1 MDHHYL
7 SLVSDDPKSGIK
19 ALTKSVTVVLSSL
32 NEVTIKENL
41 SKMLSRNLNKYSP
54 DIGGILLGYNSNIR
68 YSKVNFHRGSD
79 GIVTLKVTAKFYLFS
94 PSVGSIL
101 RCTVKDRSPDQINC
115 LALNHFP
122 VTIYNPDAAWASV
135 SCGDQVQVEV
145 QVVSQVANSDPVIIG
160 VIRHNEPIMQE
171 LINIDAEEDDHGS
184 PDLLKTLQF
193 CEDVG
198 LDVDLYVELSKN
210 NDEEAKESSLD
221 TSSSS
226 SEDEHDTSIKESVEE
241 SSSDSSSSSGEEEEE
256 KPVEKKVSQKK
267 SIAKPGVNPKRALES
282 SSDSSSDEEEEE
294 EKLFS
299 PKKSLVKPGISPKK
313 AYKNAVFQSS
323 SGSDFVDEAT
333 AVNKDESSYEG
344 DSDGYTGFQAS
355 LKKKLSEKKKVESS
369 SSSASDSESDS
380 DEESSIEAKKKT
392 EPPKKVDKRNRG
404 DAANAEDT
412 EEDDE
417 DLEPSKSSMKPRT
430 SDKKQPR
437 SRRCLLPSFL
447 STKKKFPLP
456 KVTSPVL
463 KKSKSDSSK
472 ASKSSKVGSDE
483 ALSKPMPESFSLNAG
498 ARDQNERHNEA
509 VLKAVLK
516 VKRNLSFYL

>member
-1 MDHHYL
+1 M
-7 SLVSDDPKSGIK
+7 
-19 ALTKSVTVVLSSL
+19 
-32 NEVTIKENL
+32 
-41 SKMLSRNLNKYSP
+41 
-54 DIGGILLGYNSNIR
+54 
-68 YSKVNFHRGSD
+68 
-79 GIVTLKVTAKFYLFS
+79 
-94 PSVGSIL
+94 
-101 RCTVKDRSPDQINC
+101 
-115 LALNHFP
+115 
-122 VTIYNPDAAWASV
+122 
-135 SCGDQVQVEV
+135 
-145 QVVSQVANSDPVIIG
+145 
-160 VIRHNEPIMQE
+160 
-171 LINIDAEEDDHGS
+171 
-184 PDLLKTLQF
+184 
-193 CEDVG
+193 
-198 LDVDLYVELSKN
+198 
-210 NDEEAKESSLD
+210 
-221 TSSSS
+221 
-226 SEDEHDTSIKESVEE
+226 
-241 SSSDSSSSSGEEEEE
+241 
-256 KPVEKKVSQKK
+256 
-267 SIAKPGVNPKRALES
+267 
-282 SSDSSSDEEEEE
+282 
-294 EKLFS
+294 
-299 PKKSLVKPGISPKK
+299 
-313 AYKNAVFQSS
+313 FQSS

-456 KVTSPVL
+456 KVTYPVL

-483 ALSKPMPESFSLNAG
+483 ALSKPMLESFSLNAG